1 MKFKKRN
8 LTNEIGL
15 PISNKKTY
23 TTNKKQKVVVSESQL
38 QRLIGIINE
47 QNVNTPGAPN
57 PKDYKKGGTDP
68 KYLADKKSFIKK
80 YKSDNTPQFNQ
91 KKWSGGFEG
100 TIMNFIKNK
109 NFTGAKSFLDGRLQ
123 LWKKKLTKAKGKKWI
138 KQLKYKIEFSK
149 KMLSLVDKESKVKP
163 LKEQTL
169 VYQCENGT
177 CGVAFVPNAFL
188 PQYATLADCQNSGC
202 GSTDLGHTSGDDFA
216 TSNKPPTSPK
226 RKMCCR
232 DRNGVITSSVNGRC
246 PKSSTKVPCKG
257 TPPTQGTI
265 TTEDRDMGMNKQK
278 GKFDTPKNMKACKAA
293 GGSESLCAKHLGAGT
308 LPPKPT
314 SLGRKKWLLGGLLCC
329 SMDMPCC
336 AGSPI
341 DDVMGTFEESRTLK
355 TTNPINESDIK
366 DMKEWF
372 NRVNKSGRGYNPSKI

>member
-68 KYLADKKSFIKK
+68 KYLSDKKAFIKK

-91 KKWSGGFEG
+91 PKWSKGFEG

-109 NFTGAKSFLDGRLQ
+109 NFTGAKSFLDGRVR

-149 KMLSLVDKESKVKP
+149 KMLSLVAKESKVKP
-163 LKEQTL
+163 GAKPLKEDSWD
-169 VYQCENGT
+169 
-177 CGVAFVPNAFL
+177 L
-188 PQYATLADCQNSGC
+188 PTPTTNDEMF
-202 GSTDLGHTSGDDFA
+202 TMDFA
-216 TSNKPPTSPK
+216 TSEKPPTSPK
-226 RKMCCR
+226 RKMCCKHTSTG
-232 DRNGVITSSVNGRC
+232 DITSAVNGRC

-257 TPPTQGTI
+257 TPPTNSVGL
-265 TTEDRDMGMNKQK
+265 TERDGEGMNKQK

-314 SLGRKKWLLGGLLCC
+314 SLGRKKWLLGGILCC

-336 AGSPI
+336 EGSPI
-341 DDVMGTFEESRTLK
+341 DDVMDQFEESRTLK